1 MLELVGEYEVVLGFL
16 QGYAIGFVRF
26 MGWVLD
32 MYMVILCVVLT
43 GFVTVFP
50 TSALFDTAR
59 ARHCRSLRAWE

>member
-16 QGYAIGFVRF
+16 QGYAIGFVWF

-43 GFVTVFP
+43 VVLLLYFQP
-50 TSALFDTAR
+50 
-59 ARHCRSLRAWE
+59 RHYSTRPAHVIVGA